1 MARKFVFDIETTPR
15 PGIMDTFYPQWAE
28 SKYPGKE
35 GQELEDMAALH
46 AEFGMICAIAIGN
59 ALTDDAPKVYT
70 AGSVEEEK
78 ELLKSVS
85 DIFDSEGAILIGH
98 NIKGFDIPF
107 VAKRFMA
114 HFGFVPRALNF
125 GGKKPWEIPH
135 IDTMELIRKANP
147 SLVKNWNKHRIETS
161 RAYYVGNRD
170 KILASRKAYRE
181 RLKSLG
187 KHERKCPDG
196 KRRFLTDV
204 EYIELYGSKG
214 GV

>member
-1 MARKFVFDIETTPR
+1 MARKFVFDIETAPR

-59 ALTDDAPKVYT
+59 ALTDEAPKVYT

-78 ELLKSVS
+78 ELIKAVT
-85 DIFDSEGAILIGH
+85 DIFDSENAVLVGH

-114 HFGFVPRALNF
+114 QVGFVPRALNF

-135 IDTMELIRKANP
+135 IDTMELMRFGGGASM
-147 SLVKNWNKHRIETS
+147 SLRSACLLLNIADSKGSVCGSE
-161 RAYYVGNRD
+161 VPQ
-170 KILASRKAYRE
+170 LFRE
-181 RLKSLG
+181 GRTAEIG
-187 KHERKCPDG
+187 QYCAGDVVAER
-196 KRRFLTDV
+196 
-204 EYIELYGSKG
+204 ELYRKIMKALA
-214 GV
+214 

>member
-15 PGIMDTFYPQWAE
+15 PGIMDTFYPQWAAT
-28 SKYPGKE
+28 KYPGKE

-59 ALTDDAPKVYT
+59 ALTDEEPKVYT

-85 DIFDSEGAILIGH
+85 AIFDSEGAILIGH

-114 HFGFVPRALNF
+114 HYGFVPRALNF
-125 GGKKPWEIPH
+125 DGKKPWEIPH
-135 IDTMELIRKANP
+135 IDTMELMRFGGGASM
-147 SLVKNWNKHRIETS
+147 SLRSACLLLNIADPKGSVCGSE
-161 RAYYVGNRD
+161 VPQ
-170 KILASRKAYRE
+170 LFRE
-181 RLKSLG
+181 GRTDEIG
-187 KHERKCPDG
+187 QYCAGDVVAER
-196 KRRFLTDV
+196 
-204 EYIELYGSKG
+204 ELYRKVKKALS
-214 GV
+214 

>member
-35 GQELEDMAALH
+35 GQALEDMAALH

-59 ALTDDAPKVYT
+59 ALTDEAPKVYT

-78 ELLKSVS
+78 ELIKSVT
-85 DIFDSEGAILIGH
+85 DIFDSENAVLVGH

-114 HFGFVPRALNF
+114 QVGFVPRALNF

-135 IDTMELIRKANP
+135 IDTMELMRFGGGASM
-147 SLVKNWNKHRIETS
+147 SLRSACLMLNIADPKGSVCGSE
-161 RAYYVGNRD
+161 VPQ
-170 KILASRKAYRE
+170 LFRE
-181 RLKSLG
+181 GRTAEIG
-187 KHERKCPDG
+187 QYCAGDVVAER
-196 KRRFLTDV
+196 
-204 EYIELYGSKG
+204 ELYRKIMKALS
-214 GV
+214 

>member
-59 ALTDDAPKVYT
+59 ALTDEAPKVYT

-78 ELLKSVS
+78 ELIKSVT
-85 DIFDSEGAILIGH
+85 DIFDSENAVLVGH

-114 HFGFVPRALNF
+114 QVGFVPRALNF

-135 IDTMELIRKANP
+135 IDTMELMRFGGGASM
-147 SLVKNWNKHRIETS
+147 SLRSACLLLNIADPKGSVCGSE
-161 RAYYVGNRD
+161 VPQ
-170 KILASRKAYRE
+170 LFRE
-181 RLKSLG
+181 GRTAEIG
-187 KHERKCPDG
+187 QYCAGDVVAER
-196 KRRFLTDV
+196 
-204 EYIELYGSKG
+204 ELYRKIMKALS
-214 GV
+214 

>member
-15 PGIMDTFYPQWAE
+15 PGIMDTFYPQWAAT
-28 SKYPGKE
+28 KYPGKE

-59 ALTDDAPKVYT
+59 ALTDEEPKVYT

-85 DIFDSEGAILIGH
+85 AIFDSEGAILIGH

-114 HFGFVPRALNF
+114 HYGFVPRALNF

-135 IDTMELIRKANP
+135 IDTMELMRFGGGASM
-147 SLVKNWNKHRIETS
+147 SLRSACLLLNIADPKGSVCGSE
-161 RAYYVGNRD
+161 VPQ
-170 KILASRKAYRE
+170 LFRE
-181 RLKSLG
+181 GRTAEIG
-187 KHERKCPDG
+187 QYCAGDVVAER
-196 KRRFLTDV
+196 
-204 EYIELYGSKG
+204 ELYRKIMKALS
-214 GV
+214 